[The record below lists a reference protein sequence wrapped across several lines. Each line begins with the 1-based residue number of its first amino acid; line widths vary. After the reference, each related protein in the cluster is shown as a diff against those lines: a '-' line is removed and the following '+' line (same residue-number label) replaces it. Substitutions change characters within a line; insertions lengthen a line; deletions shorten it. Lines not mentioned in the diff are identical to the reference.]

1 MNNAKLLESLGLNEK
16 ESSIYLAA
24 LEGGASTISDIA
36 DRANIKRTTVHSIIP
51 QLLQKGL
58 LVSTI
63 KTRRILYV
71 ATPPDDLQKMM
82 EERLARFAEILPQL
96 RAFGQMET
104 DKPRVRLYEGIDGL
118 MRLYNDQLHSAKE
131 IFAFVGVQGAS
142 AELRRRLQ
150 REYVPRRVSKKIW
163 AYVIAPDTPE
173 SIKYREAD
181 GLSLRQTKLISHKDY
196 PFSVSIE
203 IYGDKVA
210 VLYYSNTESFGLLIE
225 SKEIANS
232 MKSIF
237 NFFWKHV

>member
-1 MNNAKLLESLGLNEK
+1 MNNYKMLESLGLNDK
-16 ESSIYLAA
+16 ESRIYLAA
-24 LEGGASTISDIA
+24 LEGGASTVSDIA
-36 DRANIKRTTVHSIIP
+36 DRAKIKRTTVHSLIP

-58 LVSTI
+58 LASTI
-63 KTRRILYV
+63 KTRRTLYV
-71 ATPPDDLQKMM
+71 ATAPDELQKMM

-96 RAFGQMET
+96 RAFGQTEAE
-104 DKPRVRLYEGIDGL
+104 KPRVRLYEGIEGL
-118 MRLYNDQLHSAKE
+118 MRLYNDQLDAKE

-173 SIKYREAD
+173 SIKYKEAD
-181 GLSLRQTKLISHKDY
+181 AASLRETKLISHKDF

-210 VLYYSNTESFGLLIE
+210 VLYYPNAECFGLLIE

-232 MKSIF
+232 MKSVF
-237 NFFWKHV
+237 NFFWRHT